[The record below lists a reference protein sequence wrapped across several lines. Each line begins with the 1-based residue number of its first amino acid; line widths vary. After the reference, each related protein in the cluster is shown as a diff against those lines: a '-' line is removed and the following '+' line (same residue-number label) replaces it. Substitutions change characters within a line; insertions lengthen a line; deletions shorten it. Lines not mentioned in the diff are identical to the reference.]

1 MDEHGARGDAR
12 ANPNNPG
19 DEADVRP
26 ESGPRGSGLRV
37 AVVGAGLAG
46 LTCARQLHA
55 SGVEVSVYERDIR
68 VGGRVQTDVVDGYR
82 CDRGFQLINPA
93 YPAVPRELDVAA
105 LDLRAFGA
113 GVMVAHG
120 SQRFRM
126 ADPRRLPGAIADTVM
141 APLGSLTEKMAFAGW
156 AMGSLWPVSKLL
168 AAEDKTLAE
177 ALDDSGVRGLL
188 RTGVVDQFLAGVLA
202 ESDQRSSA
210 TFTKLL
216 VRAFLLG
223 NPSVPSLGM
232 GRVPE
237 QLASG
242 LPADSIHLGIE
253 VEAVSPGLVRSAAG
267 EHRVDAV
274 VVATDPNTAEQLAG
288 VDAPPMRS
296 LTTFWYG
303 TDVAPAEPA
312 AAQLLHLDADH
323 RGPLVNSAVLT
334 AVAPSYA
341 PAGRQLIAATVLGA
355 DADAEPAVRRQLALV
370 YGVATAQWELIT
382 THVIAEAL
390 PSQSAPLQVRRPV
403 RLADGLFVAGDHRD
417 TASIQGALVSGR
429 RAANAVLATHA

>member
-1 MDEHGARGDAR
+1 M
-12 ANPNNPG
+12 
-19 DEADVRP
+19 
-26 ESGPRGSGLRV
+26 
-37 AVVGAGLAG
+37 VGAGLAG

-55 SGVEVSVYERDIR
+55 AGAEVVVYERDVR

-120 SQRFRM
+120 SQRYRM

-141 APLGSLTEKMAFAGW
+141 APLGTLAEKMAFAGW

-188 RTGVVDQFLAGVLA
+188 RTGVVDQFLAGVLG
-202 ESDQRSSA
+202 ESDQQSSA

-237 QLASG
+237 QLAAG
-242 LPADSIHLGIE
+242 LPGGSVRLGVE
-253 VEAVSPGLVRSAAG
+253 VEGVQPGSVHSSAG
-267 EHRVDAV
+267 EDRVDAV
-274 VVATDPNTAEQLAG
+274 VVATDPRTAERLAG
-288 VDAPPMRS
+288 VEAPRMRA

-303 TDVAPAEPA
+303 TDVSPAEPA

-355 DADAEPAVRRQLALV
+355 EASAEQDVRRQCALV
-370 YGVATAQWELIT
+370 YGADTAGWELIT
-382 THVIAEAL
+382 TNVINEAL
-390 PSQSAPLQVRRPV
+390 PAQTAPLRVRQPV
-403 RLADGLFVAGDHRD
+403 RLTGGLFVAGDHRD
-417 TASIQGALVSGR
+417 TASLQGALVSGR
-429 RAANAVLATHA
+429 RAANAVLATHARRD